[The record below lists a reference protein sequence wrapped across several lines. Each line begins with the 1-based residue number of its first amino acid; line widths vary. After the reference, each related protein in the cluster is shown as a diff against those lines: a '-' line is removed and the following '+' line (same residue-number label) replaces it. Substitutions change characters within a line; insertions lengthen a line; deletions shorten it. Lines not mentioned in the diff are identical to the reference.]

1 MTATVEVTRES
12 QIAAGTVL
20 IGPAELAPRIG
31 LGTGPRGLE
40 KVRAR
45 ARAGLIPCHRPNA
58 RVYLFHWPTVVA
70 AIASKVVRP
79 RKGPRP

>member
-1 MTATVEVTRES
+1 MNRED
-12 QIAAGTVL
+12 QIAAGTVM

-31 LGTGPRGLE
+31 LGTGRRGLE

-58 RVYLFHWPTVVA
+58 RVYLFHWPTVVQ
-70 AIASKVVRP
+70 AIATRVVRP
-79 RKGPRP
+79 RRGGAA